1 MSIMEQK
8 PKRRIL
14 LGITGGIAA
23 YKAAEFVRLATAANF
38 DVRVVLTEAATQFVT
53 PTTLQALSGNPVY
66 SGLWDRRVPNAMGHI
81 ELSRDAELILVA
93 PASANFMAKLA
104 HGLADDLLSTLCL
117 ARACPLVI
125 APAMNREMWLKPAT
139 QRNADSLRQDGIRL
153 IEPEA
158 GLQACGET
166 GIGRM
171 AEPASLLDHITAL
184 LAPRVLLG
192 RRVLITA
199 GPTLEAID
207 PVRTITNL
215 SSGKMGY
222 AVAQAAIDAGAEVT
236 LISGPT
242 ALLPP
247 RAAKF
252 ISAISADAMYVA
264 VMQELDRADIF
275 ISAAAVSD
283 YKIATPAQHKIK
295 KSAAELNLTL
305 TPTKDI
311 LRAVA
316 NLPQP
321 PFCVGFAAE
330 TSELGSQVEDKRL
343 SKNLP
348 LIAANRVP
356 QAFGSDENELVL
368 YDQNGRHTLP
378 RGPKIEVART
388 LIGHIAQML
397 GERAI
402 GKSSSPTKIGS
413 VAHIKAK

>member
-1 MSIMEQK
+1 MEQK

-23 YKAAEFVRLATAANF
+23 YKAVEFVRLATAANF
-38 DVRVVLTEAATQFVT
+38 DVQVVLTEAATQFVT
-53 PTTLQALSGNPVY
+53 PTTLQALSGNAVY
-66 SGLWDRRVPNAMGHI
+66 SGLWDSRIANAMGHI
-81 ELSRDAELILVA
+81 ELSRDAELILIA

-104 HGLADDLLSTLCL
+104 NGLADDLLSTLCL
-117 ARACPLVI
+117 ARACPLII
-125 APAMNREMWLKPAT
+125 APAMNREMWASPPT
-139 QRNADSLRQDGIRL
+139 QRNAHTLRQDGIYF

-171 AEPASLLDHITAL
+171 AEPAALLNHITAL
-184 LAPRVLLG
+184 LAPKILQGHRVL
-192 RRVLITA
+192 VTA
-199 GPTLEAID
+199 GPTFEAID
-207 PVRTITNL
+207 PVRAITNL

-242 ALLPP
+242 ALISP

-252 ISAISADAMYVA
+252 ISATSADAMYAA
-264 VMQELDRADIF
+264 VMQEIGWADIF
-275 ISAAAVSD
+275 ISAAAISD

-295 KSAAELNLTL
+295 KDAAELSLTL

-311 LRAVA
+311 LREVA

-343 SKNLP
+343 LKNLP

-368 YDQNGRHTLP
+368 YDQSGRHTLP
-378 RGPKIEVART
+378 RGPKIEAARA
-388 LIGHIAQML
+388 LINHIAQML
-397 GERAI
+397 RERAVR
-402 GKSSSPTKIGS
+402 KPSPPTKIGS